1 MPEMP
6 EVVDRED
13 QHESSEHLPGPSFWP
28 IVLALGT
35 AMTLTG
41 VVTKLALVIVG
52 LVVVVVGL
60 GGWIWGAR
68 RDYRELR

>member
-1 MPEMP
+1 
-6 EVVDRED
+6 
-13 QHESSEHLPGPSFWP
+13 
-28 IVLALGT
+28 
-35 AMTLTG
+35 MTLTG

>member
-13 QHESSEHLPGPSFWP
+13 QHESAEHLPGPSFWP

-35 AMTLTG
+35 AVTLTG
-41 VVTKLALVIVG
+41 VVTKLAFVIVG
-52 LVVVVVGL
+52 LVVVVVAL
-60 GGWIWGAR
+60 GGWLWVALH
-68 RDYRELR
+68 DYRELR